1 VFVHLIL
8 IDLKEKQGFLI
19 SSLHILF
26 SPVMA
31 KSNIKYSRKKV
42 IYQEGVFWD

>member
-1 VFVHLIL
+1 MHLIL

-26 SPVMA
+26 SPLIA
-31 KSNIKYSRKKV
+31 KSNIKYSREKV
-42 IYQEGVFWD
+42 IYQEKGFWD